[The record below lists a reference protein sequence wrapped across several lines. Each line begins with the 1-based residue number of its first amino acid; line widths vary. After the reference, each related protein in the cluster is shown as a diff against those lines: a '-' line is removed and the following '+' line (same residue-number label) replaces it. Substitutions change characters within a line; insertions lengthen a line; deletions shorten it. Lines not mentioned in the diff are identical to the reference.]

1 MSPTDD
7 PSDEL
12 LEALLAAAGRDVPP
26 PDAAFLERLR
36 EQSTQA
42 FLASAPTTLPLRP
55 RRRFMNARTLRAL
68 AASAAALLVATA
80 ALFWYARTEAAR
92 PTFGKALGRLAQA
105 QSVHLEVTQKGET
118 YDVWAAQPGRLRRN
132 APDGTYEIAID
143 GKLWQVDEKAN
154 RATVRPSPYH
164 RPQLDLLALLPIPGE
179 AAGAL
184 AEQRPV
190 GRAVQEGV
198 ECLVYQMAL
207 PSGKDEVEV
216 EALVERATGLPRSVR
231 AQAVRDGRVEVL
243 AALSVLAYDEAVSE
257 ETFVVRPTLT
267 EDGRAGTL
275 TDSQGVVAVKPA
287 LRQRWTP
294 VAGQLMVKPG
304 DWVRTDPRG
313 ANAATLRLVPRTR
326 VIVGPGSTVEVA
338 KPDEVRLL
346 EGQVEV
352 SSAKGAPVTL
362 LGHGD
367 QKVVVE
373 GTRRFRSESDKLP
386 GGLGG
391 DSPPTLRE
399 MKQEPLWLKAF
410 KGKTSNESIG
420 SLIAGVDGRNVPLTV
435 GEHKV
440 TVDIRDQIARTTIEE
455 TFVNHT
461 AGVLEG
467 VFHFPLP
474 EGASISGFAMWIG
487 DQMVEADVVE
497 KQRAREI
504 YEIILQ
510 EKRDPGL
517 LEWTGGNIFKAR
529 VYPIFGHSEKRVRIT
544 YTQVLPLRAGSYRY
558 SYALQSEL
566 LQQNPL
572 RELAIDVRL
581 SSAVPLR
588 NVTCPTHMARID
600 QARGSAHVAFAA
612 QQYMPSRDFEV
623 VIEPQRDQQGAAGGL
638 GAVLIPHRRG
648 DDGYFMLQ
656 LAAPADDANERALL
670 GDGRPLNLLLLADT
684 SASMDAGQRKAQA
697 AFLSALLAA
706 VTPRD
711 TLNVAACDVEC
722 DWVFEKPV
730 PATPSHLAAAR
741 EFLARRTSLGWTD
754 LDRAIASALERSG
767 PDTHIV
773 YVGDGIHTA
782 GDGDAAEL
790 AKRLRLLHAEKGKQG
805 VTCHAVTTGS
815 SYEAAVLRS
824 IASLGSGSLRHISA
838 AEGPAAVALEL
849 LGEITAPP
857 VRDLKVE
864 LRALR
869 TARVYPEHV
878 PNLAAGT
885 QQVLVG
891 RYLPE
896 GRDQVGEVV
905 VTGTRGGQPVRF
917 SAQVKLADAEKG
929 NSFIPRL
936 WARMHLDH
944 LLARGGPGVRD
955 EIIALSEE
963 YNILTPYTSLLV
975 LESDADRER
984 FKVKTRFRM
993 RDGERFFAQ
1002 GRDNASYE
1010 LKQRQMKRAGE
1021 WRLGLH
1027 RGVLAR
1033 LARLGRVAPDQRGQR
1048 ARARQIGKDLL
1059 SLGLEDD
1066 VAGVTA
1072 STRSESETTYLGDLA
1087 ARELVDAERE
1097 AGDEP
1102 GLDKSKKKS
1111 EVDERFPE
1119 AAAAKEDAKAL
1130 DLGPDGQK
1138 KDGLHETLELDD
1150 DAKEAARARS
1160 RPDPWGEWAGRRE
1173 RMVDEANELGAYAAA
1188 GGLVAAEEAPAEP
1201 GYFGRM
1207 YRYTRGNDSR
1217 SLAALFPDLPA
1228 APAGAANT
1236 DWPEAAR
1243 ALARGL
1249 LRAEKLAKVRGGV
1262 EVVVRK
1268 ETLDPRWNEPVSRS
1282 GSRTLLSGG
1291 AWLMRTEGDGE
1302 ATLVRWCDGR
1312 GLGVLSRA
1320 FGLGSVRAASAADL
1334 AAVPLDLGDHSLSGL
1349 ERAFG
1354 AYTATL
1360 EPRQDGQV
1368 LLLLQPR
1375 WHPTYQTRV
1384 LADTKRRVVLQI
1396 EVRAEGK
1403 TTSVATFDDFVEV
1416 AGCWW
1421 PRRVETRDGKGKVTA
1436 RTSLTVRALDG
1447 DEMAAKLKEGLAE
1460 RDTALLRRLPMR
1472 SFTAVRK
1479 AEAGGKATFDDHF
1492 ALLLHFAASQRWAQA
1507 RKQLE
1512 RCEALAAGK
1521 PGVRFLQYEFL
1532 DVSRRHEELRG
1543 RLLDEAR
1550 RLAKATPAPGDDVAL
1565 AQYLVG
1571 KAGSH
1576 LEAGEQLGLLDLLRP
1591 IYARQAAPGQG
1602 LKLWLQHRAA
1612 ALDRAG
1618 RPDETLRV
1626 RKELATGWPRD
1637 RSLQAQYARALA
1649 DGGDHPGAYAWLERA
1664 LAGEPRWL
1672 PHEEETLR
1680 STHAALLESQGRL
1693 ADLAEY
1699 LAGWVKKDP
1708 ADSSPY
1714 AQYLSALI
1722 RSDRLDQANALI
1734 ARWLREG
1741 QTPTAPSPAAAARLQ
1756 AAVSAAL
1763 GQVHGLYSNRVEER
1777 WLPLLAEAARFFLR
1791 HEARLSD
1798 ASMILGSW
1806 QFRQTEEGR
1815 RAQKAILARLAS
1827 EAAILSPAQAEA
1839 YLQWVSGSD
1848 AAPDVWKRMGERLR
1862 QRWAKEADPARK
1874 HTLGQAVLRV
1884 LSWLDDPAPR
1894 MAFLRERLKG
1904 APEGSRDEY
1913 AAALFNEL
1921 LAQPWSAELE
1931 GEAFALLGQ
1940 LSVAPEPGQRLRAQ
1954 AAALQRLTDRMV
1966 EARREANVKAI
1977 QQPEKLTRTELR
1989 KKQEEALRLARTA
2002 VADRLRDL
2010 AEKERGPLA
2019 PWLRIEQLYLDVRLG
2034 RDLDKA
2040 AAACWD
2046 FLGDKPKPAPR
2057 PGVWGRFAPNAAA
2070 EELDAAGLV
2079 DWVLRER
2086 YLTTVMHLAARK
2098 SAAAGLVDRVLSY
2111 LDRGAELDDEAGYY
2125 RQRKYWM
2132 LVALDRPKELEQAL
2146 QAWVRAGDS
2155 ASRWRLA
2162 LGYVLAEQGRVPEA
2176 IKTVEAIEKTDDLG
2190 PAAYRVL
2197 ADWYLAANRRE
2208 QHKQAERAVYQA
2220 TDEYQLYRM
2229 LYARLRG
2236 LQRRS
2241 GGAPTQVDRET
2252 LVPLAVLFEKA
2263 SSPQSYQGVLR
2274 EYYQL
2279 TRDFRLLAVMADAVV
2294 GHTAAGVYPFLSGI
2308 QSLLSEVGDEATVD
2322 ELVRHLDKVRA
2333 RVKSTVD
2340 RRALDLLEVLV
2351 RRRAAELKNQG
2362 GVHADAALAALKRAF
2377 KGEWSPGEPRLMA
2390 DVLANLGRVPQ
2401 GPLAAEQ
2408 LRQLEALRRREAEG
2422 SFDRLH
2428 VAQRF
2433 AETLAAYGRTEQAVA
2448 LLEPAVAEYQQA
2460 SGGALPVQAN
2470 PALNALLAILEGGRQ
2485 FRRGEELLTDQLRRP
2500 ANAQQRHWLTARLNQ
2515 LYRDALA
2522 GDGEVSLGKGQKLYQ
2537 ALEKKL
2543 RNDLD
2548 TPEPAH
2554 RYELVNQLCGV
2565 YTTAHQK
2572 SLAGVQD
2579 DLKAFAAKRLPEVL
2593 RHTSNYYQSIVNQV
2607 AHTAR
2612 YVLGP
2617 VAGIEVL
2624 LDQIERQPAWL
2635 RFTGQDGW
2643 SHFSWTLAVWREEA
2657 KSIGALEKRL
2667 LPLVLAELRRDL
2679 ESGQSR
2685 SRVMYARQNSY
2696 YWAEKE
2702 ADFARVA
2709 EEVLAARPEVE
2720 SRVVYIAEYFR
2731 NGLSRTP
2738 RAIEILQAAHQR
2750 QLLGE
2755 GAQAQLAQY
2764 LQEQN
2769 RHAEA
2774 IPLLTRLVERRP
2786 ESLPYRVQLMRAY
2799 FHTAR
2804 EADLRALLKSTDT
2817 FFHQKDRWTEG
2828 ALAALAL
2835 SCLENKL
2842 YAESAAYYTELVARH
2857 QRSQPGRGVGDGTL
2871 ATYYSNLARA
2881 YSGLGRTAEAVD
2893 AAGGAIVAWGPTHQ
2907 NRAQALE
2914 ALRQVL
2920 REANN
2925 LDAYVGTVD
2934 QQAAASGRDSA
2945 VIRKALGQ
2953 AYLDRGALPRAA
2965 TQLRLAL
2972 ELQPND
2978 AETHR
2983 LLIDCLNR
2991 LNDGKAVI
2999 LALLDA
3005 AQVLRR
3011 DIALY
3016 KQLGDRLAGQP
3027 PGVWGRFAP
3036 NAAQAAERAYT
3047 SIVEALPSESES
3059 HAMLAEVRQNQGRW
3073 PEAITQWEQV
3083 ARIRALEPTGLL
3095 KLAAAQ
3101 VHERRWDEAALS
3113 VARLKVRAWPAR
3125 FGDVGGEVRKLEAQ
3139 IQEGK
3144 AAGKRPSGG

>member
-1 MSPTDD
+1 M
-7 PSDEL
+7 
-12 LEALLAAAGRDVPP
+12 
-26 PDAAFLERLR
+26 
-36 EQSTQA
+36 
-42 FLASAPTTLPLRP
+42 
-55 RRRFMNARTLRAL
+55 
-68 AASAAALLVATA
+68 
-80 ALFWYARTEAAR
+80 
-92 PTFGKALGRLAQA
+92 KA
-105 QSVHLEVTQKGET
+105 
-118 YDVWAAQPGRLRRN
+118 
-132 APDGTYEIAID
+132 
-143 GKLWQVDEKAN
+143 
-154 RATVRPSPYH
+154 
-164 RPQLDLLALLPIPGE
+164 
-179 AAGAL
+179 
-184 AEQRPV
+184 
-190 GRAVQEGV
+190 
-198 ECLVYQMAL
+198 
-207 PSGKDEVEV
+207 
-216 EALVERATGLPRSVR
+216 
-231 AQAVRDGRVEVL
+231 
-243 AALSVLAYDEAVSE
+243 
-257 ETFVVRPTLT
+257 
-267 EDGRAGTL
+267 
-275 TDSQGVVAVKPA
+275 
-287 LRQRWTP
+287 
-294 VAGQLMVKPG
+294 
-304 DWVRTDPRG
+304 
-313 ANAATLRLVPRTR
+313 
-326 VIVGPGSTVEVA
+326 
-338 KPDEVRLL
+338 
-346 EGQVEV
+346 
-352 SSAKGAPVTL
+352 
-362 LGHGD
+362 
-367 QKVVVE
+367 
-373 GTRRFRSESDKLP
+373 
-386 GGLGG
+386 
-391 DSPPTLRE
+391 
-399 MKQEPLWLKAF
+399 
-410 KGKTSNESIG
+410 
-420 SLIAGVDGRNVPLTV
+420 
-435 GEHKV
+435 
-440 TVDIRDQIARTTIEE
+440 
-455 TFVNHT
+455 
-461 AGVLEG
+461 
-467 VFHFPLP
+467 
-474 EGASISGFAMWIG
+474 
-487 DQMVEADVVE
+487 
-497 KQRAREI
+497 
-504 YEIILQ
+504 
-510 EKRDPGL
+510 
-517 LEWTGGNIFKAR
+517 
-529 VYPIFGHSEKRVRIT
+529 
-544 YTQVLPLRAGSYRY
+544 
-558 SYALQSEL
+558 
-566 LQQNPL
+566 
-572 RELAIDVRL
+572 
-581 SSAVPLR
+581 
-588 NVTCPTHMARID
+588 
-600 QARGSAHVAFAA
+600 
-612 QQYMPSRDFEV
+612 
-623 VIEPQRDQQGAAGGL
+623 
-638 GAVLIPHRRG
+638 
-648 DDGYFMLQ
+648 
-656 LAAPADDANERALL
+656 
-670 GDGRPLNLLLLADT
+670 
-684 SASMDAGQRKAQA
+684 
-697 AFLSALLAA
+697 
-706 VTPRD
+706 
-711 TLNVAACDVEC
+711 
-722 DWVFEKPV
+722 
-730 PATPSHLAAAR
+730 
-741 EFLARRTSLGWTD
+741 
-754 LDRAIASALERSG
+754 
-767 PDTHIV
+767 
-773 YVGDGIHTA
+773 
-782 GDGDAAEL
+782 
-790 AKRLRLLHAEKGKQG
+790 
-805 VTCHAVTTGS
+805 
-815 SYEAAVLRS
+815 
-824 IASLGSGSLRHISA
+824 
-838 AEGPAAVALEL
+838 
-849 LGEITAPP
+849 
-857 VRDLKVE
+857 
-864 LRALR
+864 
-869 TARVYPEHV
+869 
-878 PNLAAGT
+878 
-885 QQVLVG
+885 
-891 RYLPE
+891 
-896 GRDQVGEVV
+896 
-905 VTGTRGGQPVRF
+905 
-917 SAQVKLADAEKG
+917 
-929 NSFIPRL
+929 
-936 WARMHLDH
+936 
-944 LLARGGPGVRD
+944 
-955 EIIALSEE
+955 
-963 YNILTPYTSLLV
+963 
-975 LESDADRER
+975 
-984 FKVKTRFRM
+984 
-993 RDGERFFAQ
+993 
-1002 GRDNASYE
+1002 
-1010 LKQRQMKRAGE
+1010 
-1021 WRLGLH
+1021 
-1027 RGVLAR
+1027 
-1033 LARLGRVAPDQRGQR
+1033 
-1048 ARARQIGKDLL
+1048 
-1059 SLGLEDD
+1059 
-1066 VAGVTA
+1066 
-1072 STRSESETTYLGDLA
+1072 
-1087 ARELVDAERE
+1087 
-1097 AGDEP
+1097 
-1102 GLDKSKKKS
+1102 
-1111 EVDERFPE
+1111 
-1119 AAAAKEDAKAL
+1119 
-1130 DLGPDGQK
+1130 
-1138 KDGLHETLELDD
+1138 
-1150 DAKEAARARS
+1150 
-1160 RPDPWGEWAGRRE
+1160 
-1173 RMVDEANELGAYAAA
+1173 
-1188 GGLVAAEEAPAEP
+1188 
-1201 GYFGRM
+1201 
-1207 YRYTRGNDSR
+1207 
-1217 SLAALFPDLPA
+1217 
-1228 APAGAANT
+1228 

-1243 ALARGL
+1243 ALARSL

-1262 EVVVRK
+1262 EVVLRK
-1268 ETLDPRWNEPVSRS
+1268 ETLDPRWNEVVLRS
-1282 GSRTLLSGG
+1282 GSRTLLSSG

-1302 ATLVRWCDGR
+1302 ATLVRWYDGR
-1312 GLGVLSRA
+1312 ELGALSRA
-1320 FGLGSVRAASAADL
+1320 FGLGSVRAATAADL
-1334 AAVPLDLGDHSLSGL
+1334 PGAWGRFAPNASAVPLDLGDHSLSGL

-1354 AYTATL
+1354 ACTATL
-1360 EPRQDGQV
+1360 EPQQDGQV
-1368 LLLLQPR
+1368 LLRLQPR

-1384 LADTKRRVVLQI
+1384 LVDTKRRVVLRI
-1396 EVRAEGK
+1396 EVRVEGK
-1403 TTSVATFDDFVEV
+1403 VTSVATFEDFVEA

-1421 PRRVETRDGKGKVTA
+1421 PGRAEMRDGMGKVTA

-1472 SFTAVRK
+1472 SFPAARK

-1492 ALLLHFAASQRWAQA
+1492 ALLLHLAASQRWAQA

-1521 PGVRFLQYEFL
+1521 PGMRFLQYEFL

-1543 RLLDEAR
+1543 LLLDEAR
-1550 RLAKATPAPGDDVAL
+1550 RLAKATPAPGDDAAL

-1576 LEAGEQLGLLDLLRP
+1576 LEAGEQLALLDLLRP
-1591 IYARQAAPGQG
+1591 IYARQG

-1612 ALDRAG
+1612 ALQRAG
-1618 RPDETLRV
+1618 QPDETLRV
-1626 RKELATGWPRD
+1626 YKELAAGWPRD
-1637 RSLQAQYARALA
+1637 VSLQAQYARALA

-1708 ADSSPY
+1708 AHSSPY

-1741 QTPTAPSPAAAARLQ
+1741 QTPAAPPPAVAARLQ

-1763 GQVHGLYSNRVEER
+1763 GQVYGLYSNRVEER
-1777 WLPLLAEAARFFLR
+1777 WLAPLAEAARFFLR

-1798 ASMILGSW
+1798 ASTILGSW

-1815 RAQKAILARLAS
+1815 RLQKAILTRLTS
-1827 EAAILSPAQAEA
+1827 EAATVSSAQVEA

-1848 AAPDVWKRMGERLR
+1848 AAPEVWKRMGESLR

-1904 APEGSRDEY
+1904 TPEGSRDEY
-1913 AAALFNEL
+1913 AAALFHEL
-1921 LAQPWSAELE
+1921 LAQPSSAELE
-1931 GEAFALLGQ
+1931 GEAFALLGR
-1940 LSVAPEPGQRLRAQ
+1940 LSAAQEPGQRLRAQ

-2002 VADRLRDL
+2002 VADRLRAA

-2034 RDLDKA
+2034 RDLDKV

-2057 PGVWGRFAPNAAA
+2057 PGVWGRFAPNAAG
-2070 EELDAAGLV
+2070 EKLDAAGLMG
-2079 DWVLRER
+2079 WVLHER
-2086 YLTTVMHLAARK
+2086 YLTTLMHLAARK
-2098 SAAAGLVDRVLSY
+2098 GTAAGLVDRVLGY
-2111 LDRGAELDDEAGYY
+2111 LDLGIALEDEAGYY

-2132 LVALDRPKELEQAL
+2132 LVALDRPKDLEQAL
-2146 QAWVRAGDS
+2146 TAWVRAGDPD
-2155 ASRWRLA
+2155 SRWRLA

-2176 IKTVEAIEKTDDLG
+2176 IKTVEAVENTDDLG

-2208 QHKQAERAVYQA
+2208 QHEQAERAVYQA

-2229 LYARLRG
+2229 LYARLRA

-2241 GGAPTQVDRET
+2241 GGSPTQVDRET
-2252 LVPLAVLFEKA
+2252 LMPLAVLFEKA
-2263 SSPQSYQGVLR
+2263 SSPQNYQGVLR

-2308 QSLLSEVGDEATVD
+2308 QSLLGEVSDEATVD
-2322 ELVRHLDKVRA
+2322 ELVRHLKKVRA
-2333 RVKSTVD
+2333 QAKTAID

-2377 KGEWSPGEPRLMA
+2377 KGEWSPGESRLMA

-2401 GPLAAEQ
+2401 EALAAEQ
-2408 LRQLEALRRREAEG
+2408 LRQLEALHRREAKG

-2433 AETLAAYGRTEQAVA
+2433 AETLAAYNRTEQAVA
-2448 LLEPAVAEYQQA
+2448 LLQPAVAEYQQA

-2500 ANAQQRHWLTARLNQ
+2500 ANAQQRHWLTSRLNQ
-2515 LYRDALA
+2515 LCRDALA
-2522 GDGEVSLGKGQKLYQ
+2522 SDGEVSLGKGQKLYQ
-2537 ALEKKL
+2537 ALERKL
-2543 RNDLD
+2543 RADLD

-2572 SLAGVQD
+2572 NVAGVQD

-2593 RHTSNYYQSIVNQV
+2593 RHTSNYYPSIVSQV

-2612 YVLGP
+2612 YVIGP

-2657 KSIGALEKRL
+2657 KNIGAMEKRL
-2667 LPLVLAELRRDL
+2667 LPVVVAELRRDL

-2696 YWAEKE
+2696 YWADKE

-2709 EEVLAARPEVE
+2709 EEVLAAPPEVE

-2738 RAIEILQAAHQR
+2738 RAIEVLQAAHQR

-2755 GAQAQLAQY
+2755 GAQAQLVQY

-2786 ESLPYRVQLMRAY
+2786 DNLSYRTLLMRAY
-2799 FHTAR
+2799 FHTER
-2804 EADLRALLKSTDT
+2804 TADLLALLKATDT

-2828 ALAALAL
+2828 ALAGLAY

-2842 YAESAAYYTELVARH
+2842 YTQSAAYYAELIARH
-2857 QRSQPGRGVGDGTL
+2857 QRSRPARGVGDGTL
-2871 ATYYSNLARA
+2871 ATYYGNLARA
-2881 YSGLGRTAEAVD
+2881 YSGLSRTAEAVD
-2893 AAGGAIVAWGPTHQ
+2893 AASGAIVAWGPTHQ

-2934 QQAAASGRDSA
+2934 QQATASGRDSA

-2953 AYLDRGALPRAA
+2953 AYLDRGALPRAV
-2965 TQLRLAL
+2965 TQLRLAV

-3016 KQLGDRLAGQP
+3016 QQLGDRLAGQP
-3027 PGVWGRFAP
+3027 PGVWGRLAP

-3101 VHERRWDEAALS
+3101 VHERRWDEAAQS